1 MNQKTNYIDTF
12 LDMLQKTHTELSKN
26 TTEETAH
33 ETAHQTAHE
42 PAHQTAQVGGGKR
55 FKTVRKQNNRRL
67 SNESGC
73 HTKHHSTVSLI
84 QRIRQLE
91 KKAERYMM
99 QFKRHA
105 HNKTRK
111 QRCVKQN
118 YATNGMY
125 RGASS

>member
-26 TTEETAH
+26 TTEET
-33 ETAHQTAHE
+33 
-42 PAHQTAQVGGGKR
+42 AHQTAQVGGGKR

-73 HTKHHSTVSLI
+73 HTKHHSTVPLI